1 MESREIKLLLIL
13 QKYIRV
19 IGRLRSRPS
28 AQIQLWIIEGLSLML
43 LGIDLDTKMRCDF
56 RSGPGMVKMSM
67 CQ

>member
-28 AQIQLWIIEGLSLML
+28 AQIQLRIIEGLSLVF

-56 RSGPGMVKMSM
+56 RSAPGMVKMPM